1 MWGGEHLYPKFSGE
15 YFSMSTSAASLSVD
29 FSVNVDTRSVTD
41 VSLTPIFQNEPDLK
55 FTLRNMKTRVGK
67 GNIY

>member
-1 MWGGEHLYPKFSGE
+1 
-15 YFSMSTSAASLSVD
+15 MSTGAMSLSD
-29 FSVNVDTRSVTD
+29 FFVNVDTRSVTD
-41 VSLTPIFQNEPDLK
+41 ASLTPIYQNEPDLK